1 MDWTKKGK
9 TWEGIH
15 GWGQQCGDSLRVVW
29 VEVEESIGG
38 ISGDGKKKNIYPN
51 KQRKL
56 YTNN

>member
-38 ISGDGKKKNIYPN
+38 ISGDGKKKYISKQAKKIIY
-51 KQRKL
+51 K
-56 YTNN
+56 